1 MSQARAQLVFP
12 EMSDVPRTGQP
23 IQLNSALLAAL
34 VSVFRGANQVAIR
47 YALTAFAPLWTAFGR
62 MAVSCVTVFI
72 WTRFRGVS
80 LRLTSAEWL
89 QFAVLGAVF
98 TIQISLLHWGAD
110 LTTPGYAVVLINTN
124 PIFASLISHFFVPG
138 DRLSRRRL
146 AGLAVAFAGVCAVF
160 FGRPDPTL
168 ATRPTLGNTM
178 ITISGAMVGART
190 VYIQRLV
197 QKIDPAKAVIWQ
209 MLISLPCFALGG
221 LLLGG
226 HAGRDPFNWQAIA
239 AVTYQGVIVGGV
251 ALVLWVHLLRRHT
264 PGSLT
269 VFSFLTPVFGV
280 VLSSVAFNES
290 ITARFVVG
298 LACVIAGIA
307 LVNWRERSAKS
318 YPTAPA

>member
-1 MSQARAQLVFP
+1 
-12 EMSDVPRTGQP
+12 
-23 IQLNSALLAAL
+23 
-34 VSVFRGANQVAIR
+34 
-47 YALTAFAPLWTAFGR
+47 
-62 MAVSCVTVFI
+62 
-72 WTRFRGVS
+72 
-80 LRLTSAEWL
+80 
-89 QFAVLGAVF
+89 
-98 TIQISLLHWGAD
+98 
-110 LTTPGYAVVLINTN
+110 
-124 PIFASLISHFFVPG
+124 
-138 DRLSRRRL
+138 
-146 AGLAVAFAGVCAVF
+146 
-160 FGRPDPTL
+160 
-168 ATRPTLGNTM
+168 
-178 ITISGAMVGART
+178 
-190 VYIQRLV
+190 
-197 QKIDPAKAVIWQ
+197 
-209 MLISLPCFALGG
+209 LISLPCFALGG